1 MEGSIAQGRQRDKRT
16 PRLFI
21 LRSMKLRLLKPC
33 VVYLGG
39 EIMACYGNKR
49 SFPMAIAIMI
59 LRQ

>member
-1 MEGSIAQGRQRDKRT
+1 
-16 PRLFI
+16 
-21 LRSMKLRLLKPC
+21 MKLRLLKPC